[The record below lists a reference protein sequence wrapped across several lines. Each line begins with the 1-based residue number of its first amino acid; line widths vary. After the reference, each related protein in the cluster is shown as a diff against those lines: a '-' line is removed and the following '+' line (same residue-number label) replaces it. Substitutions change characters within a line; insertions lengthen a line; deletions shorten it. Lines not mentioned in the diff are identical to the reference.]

1 MDKTAQALSRC
12 IWIRREWNAAT
23 NHFQICW
30 VFFFFIYFF
39 KPREDKMS
47 GWDQKI
53 RKQSRTHAKALIM
66 TNNALV
72 MLWSLSWALGV
83 RGPQAV
89 PHLAHLLSQLCNST
103 MLLCAP
109 FLICIS
115 NPNNSNETLF
125 LCLYLFAHFITIKTA
140 FLINSLVLFQ
150 RHFNRSL

>member
-1 MDKTAQALSRC
+1 MSR
-12 IWIRREWNAAT
+12 
-23 NHFQICW
+23 
-30 VFFFFIYFF
+30 
-39 KPREDKMS
+39 
-47 GWDQKI
+47 WDQKI

-109 FLICIS
+109 FLTCIS
-115 NPNNSNETLF
+115 TLTTAMKHLF
-125 LCLYLFAHFITIKTA
+125 CVRIYLPT
-140 FLINSLVLFQ
+140 LLQ
-150 RHFNRSL
+150 